1 MSSALSPADLA
12 AMRAAQAETMQDT
25 CTLRIWTPTVDA
37 WGSEIAGWTQRAGVP
52 CGLDVTG
59 GRQKERRRADGTIS
73 ISQAVLRLSLADG
86 EALTAKDSVV
96 ITHRHGEA
104 LNPPLT
110 FGIDGPIERGP
121 TAVVVRLVEVS

>member
-1 MSSALSPADLA
+1 MLTAADLTAMRTVQTA
-12 AMRAAQAETMQDT
+12 AMLDT
-25 CTLRIWTPTVDA
+25 CTLRVWTPTIDA
-37 WGSEIAGWTQRAGVP
+37 WGSEVAGWTQRAGVP

-59 GRQKERRRADGTIS
+59 ARQKERRRADGIIS
-73 ISQAVLRLSLADG
+73 ISQAVLRLALADG

-110 FGIDGPIERGP
+110 FGIDGPVERGP
-121 TAVVVRLVEVS
+121 TAIVVRLVEVT

>member
-1 MSSALSPADLA
+1 MTFSAADLA
-12 AMRAAQAETMQDT
+12 AMRAVQTETMQDT
-25 CTLRIWTPTVDA
+25 CTLRVWTPTIDA
-37 WGSEIAGWTQRAGVP
+37 WGSEIAGWTLRAGVP

-59 GRQKERRRADGTIS
+59 SRQKERRRADGTIS
-73 ISQAVLRLSLADG
+73 VSQAVLRLALDDG
-86 EALTAKDSVV
+86 ESLTARDSVV

-121 TAVVVRLVEVS
+121 TAVVVRLVEVA